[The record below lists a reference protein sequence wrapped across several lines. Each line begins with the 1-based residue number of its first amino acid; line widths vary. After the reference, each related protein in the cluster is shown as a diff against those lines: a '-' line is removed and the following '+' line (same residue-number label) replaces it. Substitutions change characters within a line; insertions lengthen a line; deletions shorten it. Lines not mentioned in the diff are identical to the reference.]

1 MEVLLN
7 LLEASGIEPLAAL
20 LLVVLLVFLSFLL
33 FADRRVRL
41 GLRPTL
47 RPLPGF
53 TLLDGFVGQAVETG
67 RTLHVSMGT
76 EGIGGASTADTMAG
90 LMALE
95 RLAEQAAATGLKLVV
110 TVSHPSLLPIA
121 QDTLRRAY
129 ERRGYPQGYDPEHV
143 RYIAPD
149 AIAYAAGVMGVL
161 EREDVV
167 ANAMIGG
174 FGVEFLLMGENG
186 ARKGIQQVGGAS
198 SPETLP
204 FIYISMDEA
213 LLGEEIYAGGAYLS
227 SKPSHLGSLLAQ
239 DWLRSAIILAII
251 LGVLI
256 RTFIL

>member
-7 LLEASGIEPLAAL
+7 RLGASGIEPLAASM
-20 LLVVLLVFLSFLL
+20 LVILLVFLVFLIL
-33 FADRRVRL
+33 ADRRVRL
-41 GLRPTL
+41 GFRPAL

-53 TLLDGFVGQAVETG
+53 ALLDGFVGKAVETG

-76 EGIGGASTADTMAG
+76 KGIGEASTVDTMAG
-90 LMALE
+90 LMVVE
-95 RLAEQAAATGLKLVV
+95 RLAEQAVATGLNLVV
-110 TVSHPSLLPIA
+110 TVSDPSLLPIA

-129 ERRGYPQGYDPEHV
+129 ERRGYPQGYDPEHL

-149 AIAYAAGVMGVL
+149 AIAYAAGVTGVL

-174 FGVEFLLMGENG
+174 FGDEFLLMGENG
-186 ARKGIQQVGGAS
+186 ARRGIQQVGGAS

-204 FIYISMDEA
+204 LVYVSMDEA
-213 LLGEEIYAGGAYLS
+213 LLGEEIYAGGGYLS

-239 DWLRSAIILAII
+239 DWLRSAIILAIT

-256 RTFIL
+256 RTLLL

>member
-1 MEVLLN
+1 MGVLVN

-20 LLVVLLVFLSFLL
+20 MLVVLLVFLFFLL
-33 FADRRVRL
+33 FADKRVRF
-41 GLRPTL
+41 GFRPTL

-53 TLLDGFVGQAVETG
+53 ALLDGFAGQAVETG

-76 EGIGGASTADTMAG
+76 RGIGGASTADTMAG

-95 RLAEQAAATGLKLVV
+95 RLAEQAVATGLKLVI
-110 TVSHPSLLPIA
+110 TVSDPSLLPIA

-129 ERRGYPQGYDPEHV
+129 ERRGYPQGYNPEHL

-149 AIAYAAGVMGVL
+149 AIAYAAGVMRIL

-174 FGVEFLLMGENG
+174 FGDEFLLMGENG

-204 FIYISMDEA
+204 LVYISMDEA

-256 RTFIL
+256 RTLLL

>member
-1 MEVLLN
+1 MGILLN

-20 LLVVLLVFLSFLL
+20 MLVVLLVFLFFLL
-33 FADRRVRL
+33 FADKRVRF
-41 GLRPTL
+41 GFRPTL

-53 TLLDGFVGQAVETG
+53 ALLDGFAEQAVETG

-76 EGIGGASTADTMAG
+76 RGIGGASTADTMAG

-95 RLAEQAAATGLKLVV
+95 RLAEQAVATGLKLVI
-110 TVSHPSLLPIA
+110 TVSDPSLLPIA

-129 ERRGYPQGYDPEHV
+129 ERRGYPQGYNPEHL

-149 AIAYAAGVMGVL
+149 AIAYAAGVMGIL
-161 EREDVV
+161 EREDVI
-167 ANAMIGG
+167 ANVMIGG
-174 FGVEFLLMGENG
+174 FGDEFLLMGENG

-204 FIYISMDEA
+204 LVYISMDEA

-256 RTFIL
+256 RTLLL

>member
-7 LLEASGIEPLAAL
+7 ILEVSGIEPLAAL
-20 LLVVLLVFLSFLL
+20 MLVILLAFLSFLL
-33 FADRRVRL
+33 LADRRVRL
-41 GLRPTL
+41 GFRPAL

-53 TLLDGFVGQAVETG
+53 ALLDRFVGQAAETG
-67 RTLHVSMGT
+67 RTLHVSMGSK
-76 EGIGGASTADTMAG
+76 GIGGASTADTMAG
-90 LMALE
+90 LMVLE
-95 RLAEQAAATGLKLVV
+95 RLAEQAVATGLKLVV
-110 TVSHPSLLPIA
+110 TLSDPSLLPIA

-129 ERRGYPQGYDPEHV
+129 ERRGYPQGYDPGYL

-149 AIAYAAGVMGVL
+149 AIAYASGVMGVL

-174 FGVEFLLMGENG
+174 FGDEFLLMGENG

-204 FIYISMDEA
+204 FVYISMDEA

-227 SKPSHLGSLLAQ
+227 SRPSHLGSLLAQ

-251 LGVLI
+251 LGALI
-256 RTFIL
+256 RTLLL

>member
-1 MEVLLN
+1 MEVLRN
-7 LLEASGIEPLAAL
+7 ILEASKIEPLAAL
-20 LLVVLLVFLSFLL
+20 MLVAFLVFLSFLL
-33 FADRRVRL
+33 LAHRRVRL
-41 GLRPTL
+41 GFRPTL

-53 TLLDGFVGQAVETG
+53 ALLDGLVGQAVETG

-76 EGIGGASTADTMAG
+76 KGIGEVSTADTMAG
-90 LMALE
+90 LMVLE
-95 RLAEQAAATGLKLVV
+95 RLTEQAVATGLKLVV
-110 TVSHPSLLPIA
+110 TVSDPSLLPIA

-129 ERRGYPQGYDPEHV
+129 EQRGYPQGYDPEDL

-149 AIAYAAGVMGVL
+149 AIAYATGVMGVL

-174 FGVEFLLMGENG
+174 FGDEFLLMGENG
-186 ARKGIQQVGGAS
+186 ARRGIHQVGGAS

-204 FIYISMDEA
+204 FVYVSMDEA

-256 RTFIL
+256 RTLLL